1 MELKRTTKRA
11 KITLDQRTKLRRHL
25 AFHAIRWSITQTRS
39 CSHAVCPAK
48 TSRAHSSI
56 RYRPVTLTYEEAAER
71 KHGEWMPLLS
81 LPKYLEVS
89 PDHPII
95 NAPYI
100 KAPDSLIKN
109 GGNGFHQSN
118 GQSLG
123 LTGKA
128 IRTTRSQPQQVGPF
142 ASILLHQ

>member
-1 MELKRTTKRA
+1 M
-11 KITLDQRTKLRRHL
+11 
-25 AFHAIRWSITQTRS
+25 
-39 CSHAVCPAK
+39 CPAK

-142 ASILLHQ
+142 ASRLLHQQGTLKRYLYYHSRKILAVSNSINADSRIVLFNTKLFSY